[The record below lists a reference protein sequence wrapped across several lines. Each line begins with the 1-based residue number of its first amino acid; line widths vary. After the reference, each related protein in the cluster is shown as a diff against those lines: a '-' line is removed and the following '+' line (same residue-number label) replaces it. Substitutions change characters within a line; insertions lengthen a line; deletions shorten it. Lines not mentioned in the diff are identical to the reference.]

1 MARTESYDLVVYG
14 GTSSGVIAAYTAA
27 REGLSVALVERTAH
41 VGGLTTSGIGN
52 VDIGWATT
60 VGGYTAEFLRTVGA
74 HYGTPHKMQIALEC
88 KIAEKVFKK
97 PVRIGYPKG
106 TSGIQEAFHKP
117 SYATGIGLLHYA
129 ARQQSANKKHDTGAQ
144 LTVSVKKGIQW
155 FKDMVRTYF

>member
-1 MARTESYDLVVYG
+1 VAEIFKIIKDNLETHKIDGLING
-14 GTSSGVIAAYTAA
+14 GIVLT
-27 REGLSVALVERTAH
+27 
-41 VGGLTTSGIGN
+41 GGCC
-52 VDIGWATT
+52 
-60 VGGYTAEFLRTVGA
+60 
-74 HYGTPHKMQIALEC
+74 ALEGIDE
-88 KIAEKVFKK
+88 IAEKVFKK

-129 ARQQSANKKHDTGAQ
+129 ARQQSVNKKHDTGAQ

>member
-1 MARTESYDLVVYG
+1 METETILILDYG
-14 GTSSGVIAAYTAA
+14 GQYKQLIARRIRECHVYCEILPHTTPVETIRA
-27 REGLSVALVERTAH
+27 RRPRGIVLT
-41 VGGLTTSGIGN
+41 GGCC
-52 VDIGWATT
+52 
-60 VGGYTAEFLRTVGA
+60 
-74 HYGTPHKMQIALEC
+74 ALEGIDE
-88 KIAEKVFKK
+88 IAEKVFKK

-129 ARQQSANKKHDTGAQ
+129 ARQQSVNKKHDTGAQ